1 MNHRSQR
8 IELHGEYDLA
18 NKEALAA
25 LFGSL
30 NANSPIVVDMTN
42 VAYIDST
49 FLHAIADLRR
59 HFRPHSVTLFG
70 VSEHAKRLLRIMDFD
85 RLFKIVDAQAR
96 PPAALSTRYSRS

>member
-70 VSEHAKRLLRIMDFD
+70 VSEHAK
-85 RLFKIVDAQAR
+85 VSS
-96 PPAALSTRYSRS
+96 ALWTSTGCSRSSTRRLDHPRL